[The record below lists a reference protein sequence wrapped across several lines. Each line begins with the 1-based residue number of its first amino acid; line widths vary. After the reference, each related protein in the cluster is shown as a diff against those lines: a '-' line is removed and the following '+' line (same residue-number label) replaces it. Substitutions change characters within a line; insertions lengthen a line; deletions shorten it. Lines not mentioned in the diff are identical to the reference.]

1 MPDDEKKLYPPPNY
15 CQCSESVYRSS
26 FPSAQYNYP
35 HLRGVGLDKVIAL
48 TYWAAD
54 KFAEADTSFGYAIT
68 TLEELPKHL
77 EANAGSLSDF
87 TLNNTVHME
96 RQQAN
101 AQVVQEILGHVK
113 ECEDKGEK
121 VLIVCATGKYLTS
134 MTIGCWRKTHQQWAM
149 SSIFEEMRRFEG
161 VGSAQLPLEQF
172 VEMY

>member
-1 MPDDEKKLYPPPNY
+1 M
-15 CQCSESVYRSS
+15 SS
-26 FPSAQYNYP
+26 HHVTHHVKF
-35 HLRGVGLDKVIAL
+35 VV
-48 TYWAAD
+48 WAC
-54 KFAEADTSFGYAIT
+54 
-68 TLEELPKHL
+68 
-77 EANAGSLSDF
+77 
-87 TLNNTVHME
+87 E
-96 RQQAN
+96 RQQEMRR
-101 AQVVQEILGHVK
+101 QSVK